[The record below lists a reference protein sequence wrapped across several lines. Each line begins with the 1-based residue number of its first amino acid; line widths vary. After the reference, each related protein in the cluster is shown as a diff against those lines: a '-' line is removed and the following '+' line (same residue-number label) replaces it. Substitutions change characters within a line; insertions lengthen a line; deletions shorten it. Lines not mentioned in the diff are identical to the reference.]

1 MRDVSR
7 IVLFPE
13 PSQLNGPAFPKEWA
27 VDVRGRAGEWTP
39 VDVTVVTAKSARRPP
54 FDRKKKIKPVEVP
67 DYVALLFKPLKAKRL
82 RIRPS
87 GKPARLLEIEVY
99 GPLP

>member
-27 VDVRGRAGEWTP
+27 VDVRGRAGKWTP